1 MDSTASR
8 LTASLIATIGW
19 FALALQAVLLLDQA
33 DSLGQ
38 SRAELAIRFISYFTI
53 LTNTFCAAVMT
64 SIATEARILRPLRTA
79 NARMAAAVYIAVVAI
94 VYALILRA
102 LWNPAGPQWLADMLL
117 HTALPAAVVLHW
129 LSWGTANAQ
138 PWSRAVAWLAYPVL
152 YTLAVMARGAW
163 YPFFDPSQG
172 IGRLALN
179 TGVLL
184 VLFVVTGLAFI
195 AIGRMLAKGPEP
207 TRPRQSGSRSAR

>member
-1 MDSTASR
+1 
-8 LTASLIATIGW
+8 
-19 FALALQAVLLLDQA
+19 VLLLDQA

-38 SRAELAIRFISYFTI
+38 SRAELAIRFVSYFTI
-53 LTNTFCAAVMT
+53 LTNAFCAGVMT

-102 LWNPAGPQWLADMLL
+102 LWKPAGPQWLADMLL

-129 LSWGTANAQ
+129 LSWGTASGQ
-138 PWSRAVAWLAYPVL
+138 PWSRAIAWLTSPVL
-152 YTLAVMARGAW
+152 YTLAVMARGAGSGFYP
-163 YPFFDPSQG
+163 YPFFNPSQG
-172 IGRLALN
+172 LGRLALN
-179 TGVLL
+179 TGALL
-184 VLFVVTGLAFI
+184 VLFVATGLTFI
-195 AIGRMLAKGPEP
+195 AIGRMLAKSSAP